1 MEKVVC
7 LRCMVFIRAPLK
19 PEMYHHLPSLP
30 IGKDTPTLRET
41 GGKTKQKTRGGGHK
55 K

>member
-7 LRCMVFIRAPLK
+7 LRCMVFIRAPLT
-19 PEMYHHLPSLP
+19 PEMYRHLPSLP
-30 IGKDTPTLRET
+30 IGKDTPTLCEA
-41 GGKTKQKTRGGGHK
+41 GEKTKKKSRGGGHK

>member
-7 LRCMVFIRAPLK
+7 LRCMVFIRAPLT
-19 PEMYHHLPSLP
+19 PEMYRHLPSLP